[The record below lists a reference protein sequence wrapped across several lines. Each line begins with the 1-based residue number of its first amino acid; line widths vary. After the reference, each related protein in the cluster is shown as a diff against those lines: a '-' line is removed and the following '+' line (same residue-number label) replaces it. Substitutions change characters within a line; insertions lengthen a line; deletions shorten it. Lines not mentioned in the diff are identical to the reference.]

1 MKRTLVLLSLF
12 AVPLAA
18 DAATVMLPALPG
30 YHEAGAWNKRPP
42 RTFPK
47 AAVTLTMTQ
56 AEAPI
61 EAGAWNKRP
70 PRRPFDGAAGAVG
83 LSLAAGLV
91 EAGAW
96 NKRPPRNFCDCTG
109 CEHCRPGCRCQ

>member
-42 RTFPK
+42 R
-47 AAVTLTMTQ
+47 
-56 AEAPI
+56 
-61 EAGAWNKRP
+61 
-70 PRRPFDGAAGAVG
+70 
-83 LSLAAGLV
+83 
-91 EAGAW
+91 
-96 NKRPPRNFCDCTG
+96 NFCDCTG

>member
-56 AEAPI
+56 AEAAI
-61 EAGAWNKRP
+61 
-70 PRRPFDGAAGAVG
+70 
-83 LSLAAGLV
+83 